1 MLQLEDQKKMSEGI
15 DAQGLLA
22 SIRRLHEEI
31 RSGVSRCLTEARRS
45 ENPALANEPGAWG
58 AGDISYAL
66 DKPAEAAIDA
76 FADDVARTNPVT
88 LVCEGPGIV
97 KRRGAGNGP
106 ALRAIVDPIDGTR
119 SLMHDMRSG
128 WALTGIARDLG
139 ESTRLSD
146 IEVAVQT
153 ELPTTTAGVYR
164 VLTAIAGQGAR
175 MARHDVATG
184 ALIEEGPLV
193 APRQLPL
200 ENGYLAFTRY
210 LAVERPIVARLEQQF
225 LDGAL
230 TEHGIDPRLVYDDQY
245 LCSAGQLF
253 LVTTGRYRMLADL
266 RGWLRETR
274 GLANFTAK
282 PYDLAALLIYRE
294 AGALVV
300 DAAGD
305 DLDAPLDTETSLSV
319 IAWPNES
326 LRSAFEPHL
335 RTAMDSLI

>member
-1 MLQLEDQKKMSEGI
+1 MKVTGDKSEDIGAHE
-15 DAQGLLA
+15 LLA
-22 SIRRLHEEI
+22 SIRRFHEAI
-31 RSGVSRCLTEARRS
+31 RSGVSRCLADARRAK
-45 ENPALANEPGAWG
+45 NPALANEPGVWG

-66 DKPAEAAIDA
+66 DRPAEAAIEA

-88 LVCEGPGIV
+88 LVCEGPGVIQ
-97 KRRGAGNGP
+97 RPGTGSGP
-106 ALRAIVDPIDGTR
+106 ALRAIIDPVDGTR

-128 WALTGIARDLG
+128 WALTGIARDRG
-139 ESTRLSD
+139 ELTRLSD

-153 ELPTTTAGVYR
+153 ELPTTTAGVYH

-175 MARHDVATG
+175 IARHEVATG
-184 ALIEEGPLV
+184 ALIEEGPFV
-193 APRQLPL
+193 APRKVPL

-210 LAVERPIVARLEQQF
+210 LAVERPLIARLEQQF

-274 GLANFTAK
+274 GIENFTAK

-294 AGALVV
+294 AGAIVV

-319 IAWPNES
+319 VAWPNES
-326 LRSAFEPHL
+326 LRTAFEPHL
-335 RTAMDSLI
+335 RTAMDSLT